1 MLRLILTAALPL
13 LAPALV
19 FLAWVWLRGRY
30 VTRHGGQ
37 APVIETSTW
46 FWLAAAGLVLA
57 LGVLAVTAVLEPGGT
72 PGQEYR
78 PPVLIDGRIV
88 PGGFASDPQGDRPK

>member
-1 MLRLILTAALPL
+1 MVRLILTAVLPF
-13 LAPALV
+13 LAPVLV

-30 VTRHGGQ
+30 VSRHGGQ

-46 FWLAAAGLVLA
+46 FWLVVTGLA
-57 LGVLAVTAVLEPGGT
+57 LAASVLVITAVLEPGGV

-78 PPVLIDGRIV
+78 PPVLIDGRVV
-88 PGGFASDPQGDRPK
+88 PGGFAPDPRGETPR